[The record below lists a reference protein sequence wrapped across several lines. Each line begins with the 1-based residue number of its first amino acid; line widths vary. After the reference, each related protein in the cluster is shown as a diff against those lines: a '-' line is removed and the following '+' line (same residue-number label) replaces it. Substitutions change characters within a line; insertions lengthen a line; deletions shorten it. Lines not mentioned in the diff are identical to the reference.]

1 METKKCPYC
10 GGKIMESAKKCKHC
24 GEWLEERHI
33 SPRQTSKIEVK
44 PQTEVEI
51 KHSNTKKILLIVVGG
66 LVLAFIIWLI
76 IVSNQKSDW
85 EKAMDEY
92 NSRSSYDTEEPT
104 SSYSYTT
111 DEMQFYDKAPVY
123 TYDDVPDGE
132 IEDYSDSEP
141 NRTDA
146 YDSHSN
152 ANAWN

>member
-10 GGKIMESAKKCKHC
+10 GGEIMESAKKCKHC
-24 GEWLEERHI
+24 GEWLEERPI
-33 SPRQTSKIEVK
+33 SPQQASTPESK

-51 KHSNTKKILLIVVGG
+51 KDSITKIIFLFVFGG
-66 LVLAFIIWLI
+66 LILAIVIWLI

-85 EKAMDEY
+85 EKAMDDY
-92 NSRSSYDTEEPT
+92 NSQNTYSTEEPASAYNET
-104 SSYSYTT
+104 YNEVPVF
-111 DEMQFYDKAPVY
+111 DEGGVCPYDG
-123 TYDDVPDGE
+123 VPDDE
-132 IEDYSDSEP
+132 IEDYSGSNP

>member
-24 GEWLEERHI
+24 GEWLQERHI

-44 PQTEVEI
+44 PQIEVEI

-92 NSRSSYDTEEPT
+92 NSQQSSVIEEPA
-104 SSYSYTT
+104 TT
-111 DEMQFYDKAPVY
+111 YDEIPVY
-123 TYDDVPDGE
+123 NEGTVCPYDGVPDVE

-141 NRTDA
+141 TRTDA
-146 YDSHSN
+146 YDSNSN